1 MKDGKIIPKGFLRS
15 YILAVLL
22 EGPAFGKEIRER
34 IYKKSKFWK
43 PSYGTIYPMLSQMA
57 KEGLLSYEV
66 KEGRKIYRLTEKGE
80 EKAKK
85 VLEVQKEIEKKINKV
100 LSLALSI
107 DERYIE
113 EIKEKLT
120 EEKRKQMEKCGLAD
134 SLNKSVKL
142 LMKLINEKP
151 EKMCEC
157 KKAVDEFNEKLKKI
171 VND

>member
-43 PSYGTIYPMLSQMA
+43 PSYGTIYPMLSQMS
-57 KEGLLSYEV
+57 KEGLLSFEV
-66 KEGRKIYRLTEKGE
+66 KNGRKVYRLTKKGE
-80 EKAKK
+80 EKAKR

-100 LSLALSI
+100 LSLALG
-107 DERYIE
+107 IE
-113 EIKEKLT
+113 EKYIQEIREKLT
-120 EEKRKQMEKCGLAD
+120 EEKRKEMEKCGLAD
-134 SLNKSVKL
+134 SLNTSVKL
-142 LMKLINEKP
+142 LMTLINEKP

-157 KKAVDEFNEKLKKI
+157 NIVVNEFNEKIKKI
-171 VND
+171 LER